1 MRKTALIHFGK
12 EKSLSKCCQL
22 RAQTLPEDTN
32 GKEEMANNLL
42 ISSDF
47 QFLLL
52 HCLQKETH
60 HIHPSTGLDFIA
72 YVFYFCLAVFVMTA
86 VAFTSTMT
94 QNTSEIMCGFIS
106 HKDEG
111 SGAPET
117 SASPKVSDILEDLGC
132 YLNSQGKENIYQTI
146 KNVEVKLFEDF
157 ELRITMSISN
167 IISCF
172 WIFKKS
178 EACKLSFD
186 SENRYITSLTFSQ
199 IKETQAGKY
208 TLLVRS
214 ETGNYTVV
222 VPVLI
227 QKKPAKPYFRKR
239 ENSDSIKCISES
251 YPQASV
257 EWIFCKTPEKSCPFK
272 RHEES
277 GEIDGIQMVQHELFQ
292 TYIWCCAV
300 NVLGRE
306 CTGLFTIDLNE
317 RQAAPLPELLLKV
330 GEPLLIRCRAVH
342 RNYKFGIQLSFENR
356 EVEQGHCFKGLEYQA
371 NFSAIRIQHVF
382 VPAAARSDSGH
393 YTCSSTAHPNQTA
406 LVTVLEKGFINIT
419 DSKEDFEIGEEEFC
433 FEVNFTAYPPVRC
446 MWLFSRKAFPC
457 VQSYSMDGR
466 SISSKFCNHQHRSG
480 IYIFYA
486 ENDDTVVTKKFTL
499 YVRRKPEIRMQLL
512 FKEISCVA
520 EGYPASSWV
529 WRKCLE
535 LNSSNCT
542 EEITE
547 GIQNFL
553 PERRSLGSW
562 ISSSTLYVKETA
574 TTFSVECCA
583 NNSAGSAC
591 EKSFINLSVAG
602 AVSFPL
608 DNAALYAS
616 IGFFLLLIT
625 FVFAF
630 IFLKYKKQFK
640 YESQWRMIQM
650 IGPSDNEYIY
660 IDFREFEYDIKWEF
674 PRENLEFGQVLG
686 CGAFG
691 KVVNATAY
699 GINKAGDS
707 VQVAVKMLKEKPDA
721 SEKDALM
728 SELKMMTHIGS
739 HENIVNLLGACTL
752 SGPIY
757 LIFEYCCYGDLLN
770 YLRNKREK
778 FHWTLT
784 DIFKQQNFSFYH
796 NIHQDQNSRMG
807 THLKYG
813 GSTTLCREDEF
824 ETTQRSQNMNVT
836 NGSNGIVL
844 FSEEDQ
850 IKIASTQ
857 ADEEEDFNVLTFEDL
872 LCFSYQVAKGMEFLE
887 SKSCI
892 HRDLAARNILVTH
905 GKVVKICDF
914 GLARDVINDSNY
926 IIRGNARLPVKWMA
940 PESLFER
947 TYTMKSDVWSYGIL
961 LWEIF
966 SLGVNPYPGI
976 QVDTNFYKLIQSGF
990 KMDQPYYATKDVYCM
1005 MQSCWALDSR
1015 KRPSFSYLVSS
1026 LASQL
1031 AELEGAVYHNMKKN
1045 VATHHSTIK
1054 TKPRVSRH
1062 EESLVSPV
1070 VLQHEDPQVEK

>member
-1 MRKTALIHFGK
+1 MQKKKKKQINLIANKYLTVCCPAL
-12 EKSLSKCCQL
+12 Q
-22 RAQTLPEDTN
+22 
-32 GKEEMANNLL
+32 
-42 ISSDF
+42 
-47 QFLLL
+47 
-52 HCLQKETH
+52 
-60 HIHPSTGLDFIA
+60 
-72 YVFYFCLAVFVMTA
+72 
-86 VAFTSTMT
+86 
-94 QNTSEIMCGFIS
+94 
-106 HKDEG
+106 
-111 SGAPET
+111 
-117 SASPKVSDILEDLGC
+117 VSNILEDLGC
-132 YLNSQGKENIYQTI
+132 YLSFQGTENIYQAT
-146 KNVEVKLFEDF
+146 KNVEVNIFEDI

-172 WIFKKS
+172 WFFKKS
-178 EACKLSFD
+178 KAS
-186 SENRYITSLTFSQ
+186 
-199 IKETQAGKY
+199 
-208 TLLVRS
+208 
-214 ETGNYTVV
+214 
-222 VPVLI
+222 
-227 QKKPAKPYFRKR
+227 KPYFRKR
-239 ENSDSIKCISES
+239 EKSDSIECISES

-257 EWIFCKTPEKSCPFK
+257 EWIFCKTPEK
-272 RHEES
+272 RYVY
-277 GEIDGIQMVQHELFQ
+277 MVQHELFQ

-306 CTGLFTIDLNE
+306 CTSLFTIDLNE

-342 RNYKFGIQLSFENR
+342 HNYKFRIQLSFENR
-356 EVEQGHCFKGLEYQA
+356 ESRYSEGLEYQA

-382 VPAAARSDSGH
+382 APAAERNDSGH
-393 YTCSSTAHPNQTA
+393 YTCSSTAHLNQAA
-406 LVTVLEKGFINIT
+406 LITVLEKGFINVT

-446 MWLFSRKAFPC
+446 MWLFSKKTFPC
-457 VQSYSMDGR
+457 VQSYSVDGR
-466 SISSKFCNHQHRSG
+466 SISSKFCNHQHQSG

-499 YVRRKPEIRMQLL
+499 YVRRKPEVRMQLL
-512 FKEISCVA
+512 FKQISCVA

-529 WRKCLE
+529 WRNCLE
-535 LNSSNCT
+535 LNSSNCS

-562 ISSSTLYVKETA
+562 ISSSVLHVKETA
-574 TTFSVECCA
+574 TTYSVECCA

-591 EKSFINLSVAG
+591 EKSFINLSG
-602 AVSFPL
+602 AVSSPL
-608 DNAALYAS
+608 DNAAFYVS
-616 IGFFLLLIT
+616 VGFFLLLMA

-640 YESQWRMIQM
+640 YESQWQMIRM

-686 CGAFG
+686 SGAFG

-739 HENIVNLLGACTL
+739 HENIVNLLGACTV

-770 YLRNKREK
+770 YLRSKREK

-796 NIHQDQNSRMG
+796 NIHQDQNSR
-807 THLKYG
+807 
-813 GSTTLCREDEF
+813 
-824 ETTQRSQNMNVT
+824 SQNINLT
-836 NGSNGIVL
+836 PGSDGIVL
-844 FSEEDQ
+844 FSEADK
-850 IKIASTQ
+850 IKDASTQ
-857 ADEEEDFNVLTFEDL
+857 VDEEEDFNVLTFEDL

-914 GLARDVINDSNY
+914 GLARDVMNDSNY
-926 IIRGNARLPVKWMA
+926 IVRGSARLPVKWMA

-976 QVDTNFYKLIQSGF
+976 PVDTNFYKLIQSGF
-990 KMDQPYYATKDVYCM
+990 KMDQPYYATKDVYAM

-1015 KRPSFSYLVSS
+1015 KRPSFSCLVSS
-1026 LASQL
+1026 LSCQL
-1031 AELEGAVYHNMKKN
+1031 AEAEGAVSKHRKMNMD
-1045 VATHHSTIK
+1045 
-1054 TKPRVSRH
+1054 
-1062 EESLVSPV
+1062 EESLLSSAA
-1070 VLQHEDPQVEK
+1070 LQHEDPQVEK